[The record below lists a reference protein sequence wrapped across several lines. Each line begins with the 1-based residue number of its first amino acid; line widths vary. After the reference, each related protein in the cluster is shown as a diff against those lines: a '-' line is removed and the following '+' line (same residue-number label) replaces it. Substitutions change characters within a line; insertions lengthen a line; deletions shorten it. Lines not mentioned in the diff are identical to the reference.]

1 MDTNSVIG
9 TPDFSQ
15 SGAFAAFPAANCV
28 TVGQGTVLLTARPRA
43 HAMVQTPKLQ
53 SAQERSP

>member
-1 MDTNSVIG
+1 VDIKYVIG

-15 SGAFAAFPAANCV
+15 SGAFAVFPATNGV
-28 TVGQGTVLLTARPRA
+28 TVGQRSVLLTARPRA